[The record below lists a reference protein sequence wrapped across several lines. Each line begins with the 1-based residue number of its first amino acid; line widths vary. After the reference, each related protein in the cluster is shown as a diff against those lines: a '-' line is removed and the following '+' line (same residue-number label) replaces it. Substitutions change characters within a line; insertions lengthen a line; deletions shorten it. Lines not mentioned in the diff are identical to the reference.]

1 MASNYPPTAQREPE
15 KKKPC
20 LDSDTPTKKTIR
32 SKKNDYCVVL
42 RTNHGN
48 LRQSEETRVGC
59 KIAYEHRRC
68 RFVRTEKNYR
78 LFRNIELQYGVELI
92 KAVGDIETNIKGLVT
107 DNTTLGTAL
116 TDLVKLLKTAKS
128 AFGDLRD
135 SGCKLDACMKDSCN
149 RSQVAILTGK
159 KIEDCDDKHKHPE
172 PGKRPHDCEDVIEII
187 KQLIHEP
194 ACLSKEIDVIL
205 VAAADV
211 TGIQTFANISA
222 LTATFFPAL
231 KASATAFD
239 GFIQDRM
246 TAGATA
252 LTTAQTNLTQAIKDL
267 TDAEFALFNA
277 RISIDSIKGLKDFLC
292 HHKCECVCEDDKD
305 DRGDRGDRDRGDRD
319 RDRDRDRR
327 DERHGDK
334 DDCGCGCDGKRLEKC
349 KCEICEICQEV
360 ARIYYEESMEKL
372 PKTPTGN

>member
-1 MASNYPPTAQREPE
+1 MNYPPTQSKDPE

-20 LDSDTPTKKTIR
+20 QDADTPTRKTIR

-42 RTNHGN
+42 KTNLGN
-48 LRQSEETRVGC
+48 LRQSEETRVGA
-59 KIAYEHRRC
+59 KIAWEHRRC
-68 RFVRTEKNYR
+68 RFVRTEDNYR
-78 LFRNIELQYGVELI
+78 RFRNIELQYGVELV
-92 KAVGDIETNIKGLVT
+92 KAVGDIENNIKGLAT

-116 TDLVKLLKTAKS
+116 TDLVKLLKAAKAS
-128 AFGDLRD
+128 FGDLRD

-187 KQLIHEP
+187 KELIHEP

-205 VAAADV
+205 VAASDV
-211 TGIQTFANISA
+211 TGIQTFANIGA
-222 LTATFFPAL
+222 LTATFLPSL
-231 KASATAFD
+231 KATAAAFD
-239 GFIQDRM
+239 GFIQDRT

-252 LTTAQTNLTQAIKDL
+252 LTTAQTNLTQSVKDL
-267 TDAEFALFNA
+267 TDAEFSLFNA

-292 HHKCECVCEDDKD
+292 NPKCQCVSEDDDKRD
-305 DRGDRGDRDRGDRD
+305 DRDG
-319 RDRDRDRR
+319 RR
-327 DERHGDK
+327 DEKHGDK
-334 DDCGCGCDGKRLEKC
+334 DDCGCGCGGKRLEKC

-360 ARIYYEESMEKL
+360 ASIYYEESMEKL